1 MFKIKT
7 IVIIATLFSGSV
19 TFGIYRYMQK
29 SKEKLQDP
37 LRDYQ
42 KVVVAKV
49 DLPMGTEIRLMDLS
63 VSDWPKKVAPK
74 GCYSDPANIV
84 GRVVKTE
91 VYTGEAFLESKLA
104 PEGSVGGFS
113 SIIPLGM
120 RALTVSVNSFSGVGG
135 FVLPNTRVDVLV
147 TVPSPLRKEESKTKI
162 ILEDIQVLAVD
173 QTFERKGDDPVTV
186 QTVTLLVTPQ
196 QAEKLVLAST
206 EGKLQLSLRNTADR
220 SVNVTSG
227 ARLKE
232 LIAKKNRVIS
242 RRPTKATVPKT
253 AQVNAGKQKN
263 VVEIINSDQRIEV
276 VFENGE
282 RKESKKLS
290 R

>member
-1 MFKIKT
+1 
-7 IVIIATLFSGSV
+7 
-19 TFGIYRYMQK
+19 
-29 SKEKLQDP
+29 
-37 LRDYQ
+37 
-42 KVVVAKV
+42 
-49 DLPMGTEIRLMDLS
+49 
-63 VSDWPKKVAPK
+63 
-74 GCYSDPANIV
+74 
-84 GRVVKTE
+84 
-91 VYTGEAFLESKLA
+91 
-104 PEGSVGGFS
+104 
-113 SIIPLGM
+113 
-120 RALTVSVNSFSGVGG
+120 
-135 FVLPNTRVDVLV
+135 V

-220 SVNVTSG
+220 SVNATSG

-232 LIAKKNRVIS
+232 LIAKRNRVIS
-242 RRPTKATVPKT
+242 RRPQKATVPKT